1 MEPGLEAKFTS
12 RTALFI
18 LNILYTSTQYLHS
31 LRIFSESARVQGSW
45 ETSMNKT
52 DKQFNLVVHTF

>member
-1 MEPGLEAKFTS
+1 MDPGLEAKFTS

-18 LNILYTSTQYLHS
+18 LNILYTATQYLHS
-31 LRIFSESARVQGSW
+31 LRIFNESARVQGSW

-52 DKQFNLVVHTF
+52 DKQLNLEVYTF

>member
-31 LRIFSESARVQGSW
+31 LRTLSESARVQGSW

-52 DKQFNLVVHTF
+52 DKQFNLVVYTF

>member
-1 MEPGLEAKFTS
+1 MKVKQNLPRSKTWKIMEPGLEAKFTS

-31 LRIFSESARVQGSW
+31 LRIFSESARVQGS
-45 ETSMNKT
+45 
-52 DKQFNLVVHTF
+52 